1 MDTTRTERPLPS
13 SARSVLRSPGVC
25 ASFARRGVA
34 GRRGAYPR
42 PGRNPTIPAQTH
54 LMHDGGRGRET
65 ERRRGLYQ
73 SSDRERRAFKTK

>member
-1 MDTTRTERPLPS
+1 MDTTTGASVLPS
-13 SARSVLRSPGVC
+13 SPLGPPLAGRVC